1 MPLLKASKK
10 ALRTSRRAQKRNALQ
25 ARRLKE
31 SLKNADEK
39 GINKTYSAI
48 DKAAKRGII
57 HKNKAARLKSK
68 IAHRIDKSKMVSRD
82 TKGISR

>member
-10 ALRTSRRAQKRNALQ
+10 ALRTSRRAQTRNALQ

-31 SLKNADEK
+31 ALKDADEK
-39 GINKTYSAI
+39 SINKTYSTI

-57 HKNKAARLKSK
+57 HKNKAARLKSRLAKK
-68 IAHRIDKSKMVSRD
+68 IGSTPKKTSAKSDK
-82 TKGISR
+82 

>member
-10 ALRTSRRAQKRNALQ
+10 ALRTSRRAQARNSVQ
-25 ARRLKE
+25 SRQLKE
-31 SLKNADEK
+31 TLKKADEK
-39 GINKTYSAI
+39 NISKTYSAI

-68 IAHRIDKSKMVSRD
+68 VAKKVDSGANSRP
-82 TKGISR
+82 